1 MQEHPHYYLWHRE
14 AYEQLGHIL
23 DNSEDRNNKQ
33 TQNNYTRSVLLPT
46 LQCLANSIAVSTI
59 Y

>member
-33 TQNNYTRSVLLPT
+33 TQNNYPEAYYYQHYNV
-46 LQCLANSIAVSTI
+46 
-59 Y
+59 